1 MDGCQKNLKC
11 ILFFSFQ
18 AIPEAS
24 ISWKY
29 KETDINNG
37 STLVNDIDM
46 RYYFYIETGFGSNRK
61 SELFLSATS
70 VDDNGTFACIAENK
84 AGKAR
89 AEFKLHVVVPMPPK
103 PPQVITYINTQE
115 FYIQYIAPCGMRVRM
130 RKCLFLDWRDV
141 CWPKPSKN
149 KHFLERVHC
158 TVYISTV

>member
-1 MDGCQKNLKC
+1 MDNNAINVCVFLVSDGCQKNLKC

-115 FYIQYIAPCGMRVRM
+115 FYIQ
-130 RKCLFLDWRDV
+130 
-141 CWPKPSKN
+141 
-149 KHFLERVHC
+149 
-158 TVYISTV
+158 

>member
-1 MDGCQKNLKC
+1 MSEKPQVYFV
-11 ILFFSFQ
+11 FFSFQ

-103 PPQVITYINTQE
+103 PPQVITYMNTQE
-115 FYIQYIAPCGMRVRM
+115 FYLQ
-130 RKCLFLDWRDV
+130 
-141 CWPKPSKN
+141 
-149 KHFLERVHC
+149 
-158 TVYISTV
+158 